1 MRSKK
6 KKRRRRRRRRR
17 NEKKMQAF
25 SRASDDSRSGA
36 LSRWTGGRELSA
48 GLLDRASWDLQLEV
62 YRTTRPPAPASKER
76 SEERRRQF
84 LPVVVFLLLFAGAPT
99 GPDSVDRRAGCRVAA
114 DSISITPNPSLGPS
128 PRADPDFSFSFFLRA
143 RVCGR
148 TLGNANR
155 ARAGSPPAG
164 IRRMDLAGRPGP
176 AGC

>member
-1 MRSKK
+1 MPARVNGQQERWRSRARTKEKVQENDQPTAPTENFPYEGNRARKKDAGQKK
-6 KKRRRRRRRRR
+6 KKKKKKKIRRR

-99 GPDSVDRRAGCRVAA
+99 GLDSVDRQAGCRVAA
-114 DSISITPNPSLGPS
+114 DSISITPILP
-128 PRADPDFSFSFFLRA
+128 
-143 RVCGR
+143 
-148 TLGNANR
+148 
-155 ARAGSPPAG
+155 
-164 IRRMDLAGRPGP
+164 
-176 AGC
+176 